1 MRSALRKMGNSSG
14 LIIPKPFLAEI
25 GADVGDDVEMT
36 VEKGRLVVTPLKKR
50 VREGWSDDARRI
62 AEHGDD
68 ALLWPEFGNEG
79 DEKLTW

>member
-1 MRSALRKMGNSSG
+1 MGNSTG

-25 GADVGDDVEMT
+25 GADVDDDVELT

-50 VREGWSDDARRI
+50 VREGWGDDARRI

>member
-1 MRSALRKMGNSSG
+1 MRSAFRKMGNSTG

-25 GADVGDDVEMT
+25 GADVDDDVELT

-50 VREGWSDDARRI
+50 VREGWGDDARRI